1 MLSDTAV
8 AAKDPLMV
16 NSTVAAGAKA
26 TRPCTKKPL
35 SVEAPKNQR
44 TKVINST
51 VAAGA
56 EATRPSTTFVS

>member
-26 TRPCTKKPL
+26 TRP
-35 SVEAPKNQR
+35 
-44 TKVINST
+44 
-51 VAAGA
+51 
-56 EATRPSTTFVS
+56 STTFVS